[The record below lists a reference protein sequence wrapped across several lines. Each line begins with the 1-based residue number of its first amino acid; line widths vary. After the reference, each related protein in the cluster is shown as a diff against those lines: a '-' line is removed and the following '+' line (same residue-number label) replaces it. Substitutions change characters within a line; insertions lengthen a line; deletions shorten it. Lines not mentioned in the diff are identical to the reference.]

1 MMQEQAVDFGKP
13 QNNFKERHRAR
24 YSPSLIAEDIGSDIL
39 SYPVGYLLSA
49 CTVKGI
55 FP

>member
-13 QNNFKERHRAR
+13 QNNFKERHRTR

-39 SYPVGYLLSA
+39 SYPVGYLLSVFK
-49 CTVKGI
+49 VKGM